1 MFTIRQK
8 TRGTG
13 AGRQSTE
20 SNEPV
25 REAVR
30 EGGRPLRPLS
40 LLAELAFHA
49 KAFTQSDLRLRVGG
63 GREVAG
69 GPVSHFTDAVA

>member
-25 REAVR
+25 SEAVR
-30 EGGRPLRPLS
+30 EGG